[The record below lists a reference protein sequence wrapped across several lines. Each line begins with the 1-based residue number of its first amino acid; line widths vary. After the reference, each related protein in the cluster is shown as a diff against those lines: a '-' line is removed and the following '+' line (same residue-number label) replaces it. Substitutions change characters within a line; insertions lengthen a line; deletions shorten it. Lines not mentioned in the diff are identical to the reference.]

1 MFWHAGWGNI
11 MHYMGMDILRFVAQE
26 MEVDNAT
33 YLLVL
38 MVDAMVKIMLVS
50 AIHRNRLGAA
60 LHLHLIPSDLTGNLL
75 F

>member
-1 MFWHAGWGNI
+1 M
-11 MHYMGMDILRFVAQE
+11 AQE
-26 MEVDNAT
+26 MEEVDNAT

>member
-1 MFWHAGWGNI
+1 MDAGWGNI
-11 MHYMGMDILRFVAQE
+11 PHHTVMDVPRFMAQE
-26 MEVDNAT
+26 MEEVDNAT

-50 AIHRNRLGAA
+50 AISTTF
-60 LHLHLIPSDLTGNLL
+60 HLHFIPSDLTGNLS

>member
-1 MFWHAGWGNI
+1 

-50 AIHRNRLGAA
+50 AISTTF
-60 LHLHLIPSDLTGNLL
+60 HLHFIPSDLTGNLS

>member
-1 MFWHAGWGNI
+1 MDAGWGNI
-11 MHYMGMDILRFVAQE
+11 PHHTVMDVPRFMAQE
-26 MEVDNAT
+26 MEEVDNAT